1 MRKVNTNDYEDRA
14 EYEYAKRKHEFFVED
29 LKRYNIRALLID
41 EYSEITDI
49 LNEISKRLNQNNIFI
64 SGSAKEYGDY
74 TEKDALELINIL
86 SQQLIAQDFNIISG
100 FGLGVGSAV
109 ITGALQEIYMNKK
122 RVNEDRL
129 LLRPFPQGIIDD
141 STRQTLWKKYRED
154 MISRAGVSVFL
165 FGNKLVDGKVVLANG
180 MRSEY
185 EIAVDMHNLIV
196 PVGCTGYIAQEIWN
210 EINKDLSAY
219 YTHIDDPLK
228 DAFAKLNLKCSN
240 HDLVNNIISFIR
252 LFKNGKHSPV

>member
-1 MRKVNTNDYEDRA
+1 M
-14 EYEYAKRKHEFFVED
+14 
-29 LKRYNIRALLID
+29 
-41 EYSEITDI
+41 
-49 LNEISKRLNQNNIFI
+49 
-64 SGSAKEYGDY
+64 
-74 TEKDALELINIL
+74 
-86 SQQLIAQDFNIISG
+86 
-100 FGLGVGSAV
+100 

-141 STRQTLWKKYRED
+141 STRQNLWKKYRED

>member
-1 MRKVNTNDYEDRA
+1 MQ
-14 EYEYAKRKHEFFVED
+14 EYLFSC
-29 LKRYNIRALLID
+29 L
-41 EYSEITDI
+41 
-49 LNEISKRLNQNNIFI
+49 EIS
-64 SGSAKEYGDY
+64 Y
-74 TEKDALELINIL
+74 
-86 SQQLIAQDFNIISG
+86 
-100 FGLGVGSAV
+100 
-109 ITGALQEIYMNKK
+109 
-122 RVNEDRL
+122 
-129 LLRPFPQGIIDD
+129 
-141 STRQTLWKKYRED
+141 
-154 MISRAGVSVFL
+154 
-165 FGNKLVDGKVVLANG
+165 GKVVLANG

-240 HDLVNNIISFIR
+240 YDLVNNIISFIR